1 MLKTWLTDRFDLDLP
16 LISAPMGGA
25 ANGRFATEVCR
36 HGALGM
42 VAAGTRATAEQVHR
56 ETADLVATEEAWGV
70 GLLAWVVERRPELI
84 EAVESLAPPLVS
96 VSYGDYASHVSRLH
110 DVGSTVTTQVN
121 SLDEAQKAAAAGVDF
136 LVARGG
142 EGGGHGRNEMATL
155 PLLQELLDNIDLPV
169 VAAGG
174 IGSARG
180 LAAVLAAGAVGAWV
194 GTAFL
199 GCDEIAWPDGSKKRV
214 VSAGDGD
221 TIYTGSFDVGLGLD
235 WPIGFGGR
243 ALANDYSDRWHGRED
258 ELADSE
264 SPPEGDDAPIWAGQA
279 VSLVTELRSVSAVL
293 AEFRRAES
301 LLRRWC

>member
-1 MLKTWLTDRFDLDLP
+1 MLKTWLTDRFALDLP

-42 VAAGTRATAEQVHR
+42 VAAGTRATAEHVHR
-56 ETADLVATEEAWGV
+56 ETADLVGTEEAWGV

-96 VSYGDYASHVSRLH
+96 VSYGDYASQVSRLH
-110 DVGSTVTTQVN
+110 DVGSTITTQVN
-121 SLDEAQKAAAAGVDF
+121 SLDEAQEAAAAGVDF

-180 LAAVLAAGAVGAWV
+180 LAAVLAAGAAGAWV

-199 GCDEIAWPDGSKKRV
+199 GCDEIAWPDESKKRV

-221 TIYTGSFDVGLGLD
+221 TIYTRSFDVGLGLD

-264 SPPEGDDAPIWAGQA
+264 SPPEGDDAPVWAGQA
-279 VSLVTELRSVSAVL
+279 VSLVTDLRSVSAVL
-293 AEFRRAES
+293 AEFRRAED